1 MNQPQLQHTSV
12 NSRQVRAG
20 VIISLVMTAGLRES
34 ISSDHRKV
42 LNDYDRYRRLRSEEL
57 WVFASD

>member
-1 MNQPQLQHTSV
+1 MNQPQLQYTSV
-12 NSRQVRAG
+12 NSRQVRVG
-20 VIISLVMTAGLRES
+20 VIIMTAGLRES
-34 ISSDHRKV
+34 ISSDHRKA